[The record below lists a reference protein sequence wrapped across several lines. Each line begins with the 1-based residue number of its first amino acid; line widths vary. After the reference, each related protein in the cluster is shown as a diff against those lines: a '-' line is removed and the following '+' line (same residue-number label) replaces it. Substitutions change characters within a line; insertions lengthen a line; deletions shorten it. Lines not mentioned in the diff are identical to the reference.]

1 MGPNPFLG
9 VIFHWI
15 GGFCSATNFIPFRGI
30 KRWSWEVYWI
40 IQGFAAWIVAPPLL
54 AYIFVPHVFAILR
67 TAYASNPRDVQY
79 ALLFGALWGV
89 GGITFGLAIRYLG
102 IALGY
107 AIALG
112 LCAVFGTLVPPIYH
126 GQIVAFAH
134 QTSGQII
141 LFGVLVCLLGVAVNG
156 AAGYSKE
163 NEITPEEKLESGELD
178 FFFGRGIAIAVLA
191 GFMSSFFAFG
201 LDAGKPIAALART
214 QLLAAHRMD
223 LWANLPVLIVVL
235 WGGFFTN
242 FIWSA
247 ILIFQND
254 SIRQF
259 GGEPGLNPMRAA
271 PTAGDTL
278 VDFDPLDA
286 STYDRVAPTTLIA
299 NYLFAAL
306 AGVIWYFQFFFY
318 SMGQTKMG
326 KYDFSSWTLHMA
338 SIIIFAT
345 LWGLILKEWKGT
357 SLRTK
362 VLVTAGLFLLVGS
375 TVIVGYGNYYHAIKE
390 TVSTAALQ

>member
-1 MGPNPFLG
+1 LGPNPLLG

-15 GGFCSATNFIPFRGI
+15 GGFCSATNFIPFRRI

-40 IQGFAAWIVAPPLL
+40 IQGFAAWIIAPTLL
-54 AYIFVPHVFAILR
+54 ASIFVPHLWSILGQAYRTYPSSIYYAIL
-67 TAYASNPRDVQY
+67 
-79 ALLFGALWGV
+79 FGILWGV

-112 LCAVFGTLVPPIYH
+112 LCAFFGTLVPPVFH
-126 GQIVAFAH
+126 GEIGSLMH
-134 QTSGQII
+134 QTSGRII
-141 LFGVLVCLLGVAVNG
+141 LVGVFVCLLGVAVNG

-163 NEITPEEKLESGELD
+163 NEITPEEKAEAGERD
-178 FFFGRGIAIAVLA
+178 YNFGKGIAIAVLA

-201 LDAGKPIAALART
+201 LDAGKPIAALAKT
-214 QLLAAHRMD
+214 ELLAAGKLD

-235 WGGFFTN
+235 LGGFLTN
-242 FIWSA
+242 FIWSS
-247 ILIFQND
+247 ILIFQNG

-259 GGEPGLNPMRAA
+259 AGEPGINPMRAA
-271 PTAGDTL
+271 ATSGDTL

-286 STYDRVAPTTLIA
+286 STYDRLAPSTLFS
-299 NYLFAAL
+299 NYIFAAM
-306 AGVIWYFQFFFY
+306 AGIIWYFQFFFY

-345 LWGLILKEWKGT
+345 LWGLVLKEWHGT
-357 SLRTK
+357 STRTK
-362 VLVTAGLFLLVGS
+362 LLVTAGLSLLVGS
-375 TVIVGYGNYYHAIKE
+375 TIVVGYGNYVHA
-390 TVSTAALQ
+390 VFGN

>member
-1 MGPNPFLG
+1 LGPNPFLG

-15 GGFCSATNFIPFRGI
+15 GGFASATNFIPFRGI

-40 IQGFAAWIVAPPLL
+40 IQGFAAWIVAPLVL
-54 AYIFVPHVFAILR
+54 ANIFVPHLSSIMHE
-67 TAYASNPRDVQY
+67 AYATHPNDLRY
-79 ALLFGALWGV
+79 ALLFGVLWGV

-112 LCAVFGTLVPPIYH
+112 LCAFFGTLVPPIYH
-126 GQIVAFAH
+126 GELASMAQLP
-134 QTSGQII
+134 SGKWI
-141 LFGVLVCLLGVAVNG
+141 LLGVFICLIGVAVNG

-163 NEITPEEKLESGELD
+163 SEITPEEKAEAGERD
-178 FFFGRGIAIAVLA
+178 YNFGKGVAIAVLA

-201 LDAGKPIAALART
+201 LDAGKPLGDLAKT
-214 QLLAAHRMD
+214 QLIASGKLD
-223 LWANLPVLIVVL
+223 LWQNLPVLIIVL
-235 WGGFFTN
+235 WGGFITN

-247 ILIFQND
+247 ILILKNG
-254 SIRQF
+254 SIKQF
-259 GGEPGLNPMRAA
+259 AGEPGLNPMRATA
-271 PTAGDTL
+271 TAGDTL
-278 VDFDPLDA
+278 VDFDPLDP
-286 STYDRVAPTTLIA
+286 STYDRIAPATLIS
-299 NYLFAAL
+299 NYLFAAM

-345 LWGLILKEWKGT
+345 LWGLVLKEWHGT
-357 SLRTK
+357 SMRTK
-362 VLVTAGLFLLVGS
+362 LLVTCGLCLLIGS
-375 TVIVGYGNYYHAIKE
+375 TVIVGYGNYIHA
-390 TVSTAALQ
+390 VQGR

>member
-1 MGPNPFLG
+1 LGPNPLLG
-9 VIFHWI
+9 VLFHWI
-15 GGFCSATNFIPFRGI
+15 GGFCSATNFIPFRQI

-40 IQGFAAWIVAPPLL
+40 IQGFAAWIIAPTLL
-54 AYIFVPHVFAILR
+54 ASIFVPHLWSILGHAYHTDPSSIYYAIL
-67 TAYASNPRDVQY
+67 
-79 ALLFGALWGV
+79 FGILWGV

-112 LCAVFGTLVPPIYH
+112 LCAFFGTLVPPVFH
-126 GQIVAFAH
+126 GEIGTLLH
-134 QTSGQII
+134 QTSGRII
-141 LFGVLVCLLGVAVNG
+141 LLGVFVCLLGVAVNG

-163 NEITPEEKLESGELD
+163 KEISPEEKAEAGERD
-178 FFFGRGIAIAVLA
+178 YNFGKGIAIAILA

-201 LDAGKPIAALART
+201 LDAGKPIAALAKT
-214 QLLAAHRMD
+214 ELLAAGKLD

-235 WGGFFTN
+235 LGGFLTN
-242 FIWSA
+242 FIWSS
-247 ILIFQND
+247 ILIFQNG

-259 GGEPGLNPMRAA
+259 AGEPGINPMRAA
-271 PTAGDTL
+271 TTSGDTL

-286 STYDRVAPTTLIA
+286 STYDRLAPATLFS
-299 NYLFAAL
+299 NYVFAAM

-345 LWGLILKEWKGT
+345 LWGLALKEWHGT
-357 SLRTK
+357 STRTK
-362 VLVTAGLFLLVGS
+362 LLVTCGLSLLVGS
-375 TVIVGYGNYYHAIKE
+375 TIVVGYGNYVHA
-390 TVSTAALQ
+390 VFGN